1 MAFFEYNQN
10 NSGGSFDRDHS
21 AGISHYV
28 IIEADSAIEANA
40 KAEVIG
46 LYFDGEGDCSCCG
59 DRWYE
64 AWSDDKGEAV
74 PSVYGTPVSDYDFT
88 GGWITD
94 GPECYVHFADGRVQ
108 GYGLDLKTLN

>member
-1 MAFFEYNQN
+1 MPFFTYSQN
-10 NSGGSFDRDHS
+10 NSGGSFDFD
-21 AGISHYV
+21 AGKGISAYV
-28 IIEADSAIEANA
+28 IIEADDAADANY
-40 KAEVIG
+40 KAEGIG

-64 AWSDDKGEAV
+64 AWNDNTGKPV
-74 PSVYGTPVSDYDFT
+74 PSIYGTPVSDRDFT

-108 GYGLDLKTLN
+108 GYGLPKNQLN